1 MSNEKAFEIDKKS
14 GRLTI
19 TNSEQFIR
27 ILADDTND
35 NVIEHYEA
43 MKSYGFKQLHKVAS
57 DIPFGEYEYIINF
70 AIAKTI
76 KDYDSSFGA
85 NILSYFWDKLIGE
98 LSGYR
103 SKRDILQRNVN
114 KVLNNNQ
121 DVEYVYQKDKYSDD
135 NYVVPIEVQ
144 SPEDKII
151 EENFYER
158 RMKAFKM
165 AFSGLPREL
174 QYILYEI
181 GNKKKVREIAIVLG
195 SSNLEI
201 SKKRNQGLSL
211 VLQRVMR
218 SAHLSQ
224 EEKQELADLHDIHYE
239 ENMAF
244 DQTL

>member
-1 MSNEKAFEIDKKS
+1 MTNEKAFNIDKKS
-14 GRLTI
+14 GRLSI

-27 ILADDTND
+27 ILSDNTNE

-85 NILSYFWDKLIGE
+85 NILSYFWEKLSGE

-114 KVLNNNQ
+114 KILNNDQN
-121 DVEYVYQKDKYSDD
+121 VEYVYQKDKYSED
-135 NYVVPIEVQ
+135 NYIVPVEVKL
-144 SPEDKII
+144 PEDKII
-151 EENFYER
+151 EDNFYER

-181 GNKKKVREIAIVLG
+181 GNKKKIREIATVLG

-224 EEKQELADLHDIHYE
+224 EEKEELSELHDIHYE
-239 ENMAF
+239 ENTEF
-244 DQTL
+244 EQTL

>member
-1 MSNEKAFEIDKKS
+1 MENQKAFEIDKKS

-19 TNSEQFIR
+19 VNSEQFIR
-27 ILADDTND
+27 ILADDTNE

-57 DIPFGEYEYIINF
+57 DIPYGEYEYIINF

-114 KVLNNNQ
+114 KVLNNNL

-135 NYVVPIEVQ
+135 NYVIPIEVQ

-174 QYILYEI
+174 QFILYEI
-181 GNKKKVREIAIVLG
+181 GNKKKVREIASMLG
-195 SSNLEI
+195 SSNLEV

-239 ENMAF
+239 ENIAF
-244 DQTL
+244 DQSL